1 MPAKSISICT
11 YSPHGQ
17 KKTGKYFTT
26 KAKNRIFALQFSC
39 KHTRTSLKTKNNKDK
54 MAKQKSNASADALN
68 MNEALTRSEAFVIK
82 YKKQLLIGLAAII
95 VIVGGGLLL
104 KNYYFEPREAKA
116 QTLLTQGLP
125 YMGQQDYDKAL
136 KGEGKFPG
144 YIKIAS
150 QYSFTDAGNLA
161 KLYAG
166 LAYAHKGDTKNAIKY
181 LEDWSPADDHSVSPA
196 GISALANCYAANK
209 QVDKAIDT
217 FKKAA
222 DKADNPALSPLF
234 LLEAGK
240 LLEHENKKDEALKL
254 YQQIK
259 EDYPTCQLAMPQ
271 GSPNDVIGDAEID
284 RYIERASK

>member
-1 MPAKSISICT
+1 
-11 YSPHGQ
+11 
-17 KKTGKYFTT
+17 
-26 KAKNRIFALQFSC
+26 
-39 KHTRTSLKTKNNKDK
+39 

-68 MNEALTRSEAFVIK
+68 VNDALSRSEAFVIK
-82 YKKQLLIGLAAII
+82 YKKQFLIGLAAII
-95 VIVGGGLLL
+95 ILVGGGLLL

-116 QTLLTQGLP
+116 QTLLTQGLQ
-125 YMGQQDYDKAL
+125 YMAQQDYDKAL

-150 QYSFTDAGNLA
+150 QYSFTDAANLA

-181 LEDWSPADDHSVSPA
+181 LEEWSPASDHSVSPA
-196 GISALANCYAANK
+196 GIAALANCYAANK
-209 QVDKAIDT
+209 QEDKAVDT

-222 DKADNPALSPLF
+222 KKADNAALSPLY

-240 LLEHENKKDEALKL
+240 LLEHQNKKEDALAL

-259 EDYPTCQLAMPQ
+259 DDYPTSQLAMPQ
-271 GSPNDVIGDAEID
+271 NSANGTIGDAEID